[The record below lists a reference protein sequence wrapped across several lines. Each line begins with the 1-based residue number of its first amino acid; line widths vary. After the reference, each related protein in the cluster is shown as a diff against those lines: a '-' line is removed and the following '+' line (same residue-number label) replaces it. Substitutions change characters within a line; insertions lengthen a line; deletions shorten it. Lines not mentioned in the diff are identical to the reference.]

1 MIEGGT
7 AARDRVGGGGD
18 PAPGG
23 IPAHVARRGRGDAA
37 GPEGGRRG
45 AIIFISQGWEVIEPS
60 T

>member
-23 IPAHVARRGRGDAA
+23 SAAYVAPRRRGDAT

-45 AIIFISQGWEVIEPS
+45 AFND
-60 T
+60 